1 MDRDFEELKL
11 LFDYTQWQ
19 FVPSPLI
26 VATVGAAAVGSS
38 DYHLNVAQW
47 PMWVAHHSGDSGS
60 FLGRS
65 CCLKYSRFSPRM
77 IYKLWEK
84 SLVQF
89 GNSWWQNTGSGCN
102 MALFSGIIVCTYRA
116 DPWRLESDDDLPS
129 KICNL

>member
-19 FVPSPLI
+19 SRFSLI

-47 PMWVAHHSGDSGS
+47 PMWVAII
-60 FLGRS
+60 LAI
-65 CCLKYSRFSPRM
+65 LAAFSAGVVASSIPDFHQN
-77 IYKLWEK
+77 IEKLWKK

-102 MALFSGIIVCTYRA
+102 MALFMWHYFLYLSG
-116 DPWRLESDDDLPS
+116 
-129 KICNL
+129 